1 MSFKRNVFKSFI
13 YLVKTGLRLAG
24 DTGVQL
30 SSALVEELT
39 PVITTKTKN
48 GVLHFFCPGR
58 LPVFRAETLLTKEPE
73 TIEWVDGFEENSI
86 FWDIGANVGVYSL
99 YVGLK
104 KGVEVMAF
112 EPATPNLYV
121 LNRNIEINQLEKKV
135 LALGIAFNDVT
146 RLDQFYM
153 SNTEIGSALHSFSQ
167 ATDWQGK
174 PFLPSFTQGVIG
186 FAIDDFIRDFGPK
199 FPTYIKIDVDGIENK
214 IVEGGRKTISDPRLK
229 SMLVELDENQPEI
242 TRNVIAIIEQAG
254 LKLSAKKHAS
264 VIDDSEFASVYNY
277 FFWRP

>member
-13 YLVKTGLRLAG
+13 HILKAGLRLFG
-24 DTGVQL
+24 DVGVQL

-48 GVLHFFCPGR
+48 GTLHFFCPGR

-73 TIEWVDGFEENSI
+73 TIEWIDEFEENSV

-104 KGVEVMAF
+104 KGIEVMAF
-112 EPATPNLYV
+112 EPAAPNLYA
-121 LNRNIEINQLEKKV
+121 LNRNIEINQLGEKI
-135 LALGIAFNDVT
+135 LALGIAFNDIT
-146 RLDQFYM
+146 LLDQFHM

-167 ATDWQGK
+167 ATNWQGK
-174 PFLPSFTQGVIG
+174 SFTSKFKQGVIG
-186 FAIDDFIRDFGPK
+186 FAIDDFMRKFEPK

-214 IVEGGRKTISDPRLK
+214 IVEGGRETISDPRLK

-242 TRNVIAIIEQAG
+242 TGNVIAIIEQAG

-264 VIDDSEFASVYNY
+264 IIDNSEFASVYNY
-277 FFWRP
+277 FFWRS

>member
-1 MSFKRNVFKSFI
+1 
-13 YLVKTGLRLAG
+13 
-24 DTGVQL
+24 
-30 SSALVEELT
+30 
-39 PVITTKTKN
+39 
-48 GVLHFFCPGR
+48 
-58 LPVFRAETLLTKEPE
+58 
-73 TIEWVDGFEENSI
+73 
-86 FWDIGANVGVYSL
+86 
-99 YVGLK
+99 
-104 KGVEVMAF
+104 
-112 EPATPNLYV
+112 
-121 LNRNIEINQLEKKV
+121 
-135 LALGIAFNDVT
+135 
-146 RLDQFYM
+146 M